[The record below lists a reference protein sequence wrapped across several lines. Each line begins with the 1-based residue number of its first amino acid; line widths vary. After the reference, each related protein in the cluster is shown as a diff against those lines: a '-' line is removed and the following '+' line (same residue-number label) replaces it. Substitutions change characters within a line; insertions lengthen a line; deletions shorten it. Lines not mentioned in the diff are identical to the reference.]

1 MPSTTCSGSL
11 PGVVVLG
18 GLNMDLMV
26 EMPTPAG
33 PGETR
38 IGKRFYTT
46 PGGKGGNQAVAAAR
60 ILGDRASVRMIGRT
74 GADAYGDEV
83 VSSLRDAGVDATFVR
98 RDPASHTGVAVIMID
113 DHAESYVNAVYGA
126 NDLCGDEQLRDIDQA
141 LDNAAVL
148 LVQQEL
154 PPSVVL
160 QAMRAARAK
169 SVRVILDPAPTRPDL
184 PAGFHGTCDIL
195 TPNEH
200 EAADVCGFPV
210 GDATSAQ
217 RAAQHIRD
225 QGVATVIL
233 TLGAAGAW
241 VESDSISELVPAPT
255 VRATATVGAG
265 DALNGGLAAALVL
278 GQDLI
283 QAVQLGTAAG
293 AFCATKEG
301 AQTAMPTM
309 KEIETL
315 PGFGDGD

>member
-1 MPSTTCSGSL
+1 MTSL
-11 PGVVVLG
+11 APHGVVVLG

-26 EMPTPAG
+26 ETPVPAG

-46 PGGKGGNQAVAAAR
+46 PGGKGANQAVAAAR

-83 VSSLRDAGVDATFVR
+83 VASLAELGVDTTFVR
-98 RDPASHTGVAVIMID
+98 QDPASHTGVAVIMID
-113 DHAESYVNAVYGA
+113 ATGESYVNAVYGA

-141 LDNAAVL
+141 LDNAAFL

-154 PPSVVL
+154 PPRVVL
-160 QAMRAARAK
+160 EAMRAARAK
-169 SVRVILDPAPTRPDL
+169 GVRVILDPAPTRSDL
-184 PAGFHGTCDIL
+184 PPGFHETCDIL

-200 EAADVCGFPV
+200 EAADLCGFPV
-210 GDATSAQ
+210 RDAASAQ
-217 RAAQHIRD
+217 RAARHIRG

-233 TLGAAGAW
+233 TLGEAGAW
-241 VESDSISELVPAPT
+241 VESDGISELVPAPT

-265 DALNGGLAAALVL
+265 DALNGGVAAALVL
-278 GQDLI
+278 GQDLV
-283 QAVQLGTAAG
+283 QAVRLGTAAG

-309 KEIETL
+309 AEIEVL
-315 PGFGDGD
+315 LAEG